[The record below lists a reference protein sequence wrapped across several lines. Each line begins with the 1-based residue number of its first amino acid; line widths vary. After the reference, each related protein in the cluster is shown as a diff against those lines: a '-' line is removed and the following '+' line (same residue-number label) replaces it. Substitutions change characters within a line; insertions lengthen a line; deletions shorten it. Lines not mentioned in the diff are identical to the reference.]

1 MRSEYRETTMSA
13 TACQSGESFSAAADS
28 ESAKLV
34 MASRMGVTTFV
45 SLFARGKPSL
55 VKDTA
60 FSNVYNVTKL
70 S

>member
-13 TACQSGESFSAAADS
+13 TACQSGESLSAADS

-34 MASRMGVTTFV
+34 MASRMGVTTLV
-45 SLFARGKPSL
+45 SLFARGRPSL

>member
-13 TACQSGESFSAAADS
+13 TACQSGESFSAADS

-34 MASRMGVTTFV
+34 MASRMGVTTLV
-45 SLFARGKPSL
+45 SLLARGRPSL
-55 VKDTA
+55 AKDMA